1 MVRKSAGSLH
11 EVPYLVR
18 SCSAARLLRISGQ
31 CHHGLCASS
40 GNRRGGPRRNHRHGW
55 EFGDRLRLA
64 SLARR
69 RNVSA
74 VFLVRST
81 AKEALQQQG
90 AEHVIVTAEGDFENR
105 LGVLADELGTTAVF
119 DGVGGDLIG
128 RIAPSLPMNSTIYF
142 YGFLGGAV
150 PVSLHHRP
158 F

>member
-1 MVRKSAGSLH
+1 LSDHVRPRDYCGSLVNVITAYALLQ
-11 EVPYLVR
+11 EIAGEGPEGIIVTAGN
-18 SCSAARLLRISGQ
+18 SATG
-31 CHHGLCASS
+31 CA
-40 GNRRGGPRRNHRHGW
+40 
-55 EFGDRLRLA
+55 LA